1 MDTSTPSIYP
11 SSLATVLLLL
21 PSAPGRTAAH
31 LACIVFHY
39 TAFTGFLGPSRRLHA
54 SARTSRYY
62 HLHSL
67 SDQHAPCPPIH
78 TSRVREQES
87 KHPADFSKQPDNG
100 AHNDDNNN
108 DEGPRPSGSGGASSA
123 SQPSGSSGGTMGGNA
138 IIFKGIPTN
147 HTYQALSLLHW
158 AGTEPEPPTTR
169 CLLDLKTTLE

>member
-1 MDTSTPSIYP
+1 MPPMDASTPVCPMIAPNAPLSHIAPRAKLRSLRSIYP

-39 TAFTGFLGPSRRLHA
+39 TAFAGFLGPSQCLHA

-67 SDQHAPCPPIH
+67 SDRHAPCPPIH

-87 KHPADFSKQPDNG
+87 KHPADFSKQPDDG
-100 AHNDDNNN
+100 AHDDDDDD

-123 SQPSGSSGGTMGGNA
+123 RQPSGSSGGTMGGNEFNILA
-138 IIFKGIPTN
+138 
-147 HTYQALSLLHW
+147 
-158 AGTEPEPPTTR
+158 
-169 CLLDLKTTLE
+169 